1 MAFVPNQEQKNYEN
15 EFEKL
20 PVGKYKCVVEDAK
33 EKLSSN
39 DQEMMSLKCKIL
51 EPEKYNRRYIW
62 INIVYEWNWA
72 GDMFRKILGELLD
85 EITPFMCE
93 GQIINVEMTDKSDFP
108 KLLPKT
114 ESTTNESKVMD
125 PDDED
130 GIPF

>member
-1 MAFVPNQEQKNYEN
+1 MAFKPNTEQKNYEN
-15 EFEKL
+15 DFEKL

-62 INIVYEWNWA
+62 INIVYDWNWA
-72 GDMFRKILGELLD
+72 GDMFKKILGELPD
-85 EITPFMCE
+85 EITALMCE

-108 KLLPKT
+108 KLHPKT
-114 ESTTNESKVMD
+114 ETTQNEAMNPEHD
-125 PDDED
+125 GDD
-130 GIPF
+130 IPF